1 MEREQLNQWLQ
12 HAPVDELFAL
22 QRRIEEKATVEL
34 IQKPVAQTL
43 LVPVCDPINSG
54 SFISGEVLTT
64 SAIVQVDKAN
74 GWAMVMDVNNE
85 LAIALA
91 VLDGAFAAEILKEQV
106 VELALQGKNGMEH
119 ERAQLNAKVKST
131 RVAFDLL

>member
-1 MEREQLNQWLQ
+1 MEREQLNYCLQ
-12 HAPVDELFAL
+12 QAAEDEIFAL
-22 QRRIEEKATVEL
+22 HRRVEEQATVEL

-43 LVPVCDPINSG
+43 LVPVRDPINSG

-64 SAIVQVDKAN
+64 SAIVQVNKVN

-106 VELALQGKNGMEH
+106 VALARQGEAAVEH
-119 ERAQLNAKVKST
+119 QRAELNAKVKAT